1 MARQLAGCSAGAQA
15 HAQVSCAVEGAR
27 KSKGS
32 VGDRAR
38 YFLCGHQERTRSRS
52 RSSSRSGSKSKRSA
66 SGANVA
72 SNEASTSAAGS
83 GAESAALFS
92 KLRSFSIGSGPNSPQ
107 RVVSNL
113 RGFLTHRLSNITP
126 SDTGWKDSILSI
138 PKKWLSTAESVD
150 EFGFPD
156 TLPKV
161 PVPSLDET
169 MADYIRALE
178 PITTPAQLERT
189 KELIRQFTAPQ
200 GIGPRLHQYLLDKRE
215 AEDNWAYYYWLNEMY
230 MDIRI
235 PLPINS
241 NPGMVFPP
249 RRFKTV
255 HDVAHFAAR
264 LLDGIMSHKEML
276 DSGELPLERAASREK
291 NQPLCMAQ
299 YYRLLG
305 SCRRPGVDQDS
316 QYLPSRERLNDE
328 DRHVVVICRNQMY
341 CVVLQASDR
350 GKLSASEIASQIL
363 YVLSD
368 APCLPGKPAPVGL
381 LTAEPRSR
389 WARDRE
395 MLQLDERN
403 QRNLELIET
412 AQVVLC
418 LDEPL
423 AGNFNARGFT
433 GATPTVHRAG
443 DRDETNM
450 AHEMIH
456 GGGSEYNSGNR
467 WFDKT
472 MQLIICTD
480 GTWGLCYEHSCSE
493 GIAVVQL
500 LEKIYK
506 NIEEHPDEDNGLPQ
520 HHLPPPERLEWHV
533 GQPLQLRF
541 TQASQSVDKCID
553 DLDFY
558 VYRYQSYGK
567 SFIKS
572 CQVSPDVYIQL
583 ALQLAYYKLYGHL
596 VATYESASTRRFLH
610 GRVDCIRAAS
620 TEALEWAKAMCQGEG
635 ANVPLESDRED
646 EEESRK
652 VKFSI
657 YSKDHLR
664 ELFRC
669 AVARQTEVMVK
680 NILGNGIDIPLL
692 GLREASVEVTG
703 EMHEL
708 FKDEAYNI
716 SQCFLLST
724 SQVACSTD
732 SFMGYGPVTPRG
744 YGCSYNPQPE
754 QIVFCVSA
762 FYSCEDTSA
771 SRYAKSLQDSLDIMR
786 DLLQN

>member
-1 MARQLAGCSAGAQA
+1 
-15 HAQVSCAVEGAR
+15 
-27 KSKGS
+27 
-32 VGDRAR
+32 
-38 YFLCGHQERTRSRS
+38 
-52 RSSSRSGSKSKRSA
+52 
-66 SGANVA
+66 VA
-72 SNEASTSAAGS
+72 SNEAGGSAAGS

-138 PKKWLSTAESVD
+138 PKKWLSSAESVD

-161 PVPSLDET
+161 PVPPLDET

-178 PITTPAQLERT
+178 PITTPAQLDRT
-189 KELIRQFTAPQ
+189 KELIKQFTAPQ
-200 GIGPRLHQYLLDKRE
+200 GLGTRLHQYLMDRRE
-215 AEDNWAYYYWLNEMY
+215 TEDNWAYYYWLNDMY
-230 MDIRI
+230 MNVRI

-264 LLDGIMSHKEML
+264 LLDGILTHREML
-276 DSGELPLERAASREK
+276 DSGELPLERTASREK

-305 SCRRPGVDQDS
+305 SCRRPGVERDS
-316 QYLPSRERLNDE
+316 QFLPTRGRQNDE

-350 GKLSASEIASQIL
+350 GKLSESEIASQIL

-368 APCLPGKPAPVGL
+368 APCLPSKPAPVGL

-395 MLQLDERN
+395 MLQQDESN
-403 QRNLELIET
+403 QHILELIET
-412 AQVVLC
+412 AQLVLC

-423 AGNFNARGFT
+423 GGNFNARGFS
-433 GATPTVHRAG
+433 GATPPVHRAG

-480 GTWGLCYEHSCSE
+480 GSWGLCYEHSTSE

-506 NIEEHPDEDNGLPQ
+506 HIEEHPDEDNGLPQ

-533 GQPLQLRF
+533 GQALQIRF
-541 TQASQSVDKCID
+541 AQASKTVDKAID

-558 VYRYQSYGK
+558 VYRYQGYGK
-567 SFIKS
+567 TFIKS
-572 CQVSPDVYIQL
+572 SQVSPDVYIQL
-583 ALQLAYYKLYGHL
+583 ALQLAHFKLYGRL

-610 GRVDCIRAAS
+610 VSASNIATDSLKNMFLKLNISCHPLQGRVDCIRAAS

-703 EMHEL
+703 ELAEL
-708 FKDEAYNI
+708 FTDESYKI

-724 SQVACSTD
+724 SQVVACTTD

>member
-1 MARQLAGCSAGAQA
+1 M
-15 HAQVSCAVEGAR
+15 VY
-27 KSKGS
+27 
-32 VGDRAR
+32 GDGNAKNDILGESFENQEKNGRAPL
-38 YFLCGHQERTRSRS
+38 FPPTRIWVFVCI
-52 RSSSRSGSKSKRSA
+52 GT
-66 SGANVA
+66 NVA
-72 SNEASTSAAGS
+72 SNEGNTSSAAGS

-126 SDTGWKDSILSI
+126 SDTGWRDSILSI

-161 PVPSLDET
+161 PVPPLEET
-169 MADYIRALE
+169 MADYVRAVE
-178 PITTPAQLERT
+178 PITTPAQLEHT
-189 KELIRQFTAPQ
+189 KELIKQFTAPN
-200 GIGPRLHQYLLDKRE
+200 GMGPRLHQYLLEKRDV
-215 AEDNWAYYYWLNEMY
+215 EDNWAYYYWLNEMY
-230 MDIRI
+230 MDVRI

-241 NPGMVFPP
+241 NPGMVMPP

-255 HDVAHFAAR
+255 HDVAHFAAQ
-264 LLDGIMSHKEML
+264 LLDLLLAHKEML
-276 DSGELPLERAASREK
+276 DNGELPLERAASREK

-305 SCRRPGVDQDS
+305 SCRRPGIERDS
-316 QYLPSRERLNDE
+316 QFLPSRERLSDE

-350 GKLSASEIASQIL
+350 GTLSQSEIASQIL

-368 APCLPGKPAPVGL
+368 APCLPGKPAPIGL
-381 LTAEPRSR
+381 LTAEPRSI
-389 WARDRE
+389 WAKDRE
-395 MLQLDERN
+395 ALQLDERN

-412 AQVVLC
+412 ALVVLC

-423 AGNFNARGFT
+423 GKHFNARGFT
-433 GATPTVHRAG
+433 GASPTIHKVG
-443 DRDETNM
+443 ERDDTNM

-480 GTWGLCYEHSCSE
+480 GTWGLCYEHSTSE

-500 LEKIYK
+500 LEKILK
-506 NIEEHPDEDNGLPQ
+506 KIDEQPDEEVGLPQ

-533 GQPLQLRF
+533 SQQLKQRF
-541 TQASQSVDKCID
+541 GQASKSVDKAID

-558 VYRYQSYGK
+558 VYCYQGYGK
-567 SFIKS
+567 NFIKS
-572 CQVSPDVYIQL
+572 SQVSPDVYIQL
-583 ALQLAYYKLYGHL
+583 ALQLAHYKLYGHL

-620 TEALEWAKAMCQGEG
+620 MEALEWSKAMCQGEG
-635 ANVPLESDRED
+635 ANVTLESDRED
-646 EEESRK
+646 DYEESRK

-692 GLREASVEVTG
+692 GLREASLEVNG

-708 FKDEAYNI
+708 FTDETYKI

-724 SQVACSTD
+724 SQVACTTN

-754 QIVFCVSA
+754 RIIFCVSA
-762 FYSCEDTSA
+762 FYNCEDTSA
-771 SRYAKSLQDSLDIMR
+771 SRFAKSLQNSLDIMR

>member
-1 MARQLAGCSAGAQA
+1 
-15 HAQVSCAVEGAR
+15 
-27 KSKGS
+27 
-32 VGDRAR
+32 
-38 YFLCGHQERTRSRS
+38 
-52 RSSSRSGSKSKRSA
+52 
-66 SGANVA
+66 
-72 SNEASTSAAGS
+72 
-83 GAESAALFS
+83 
-92 KLRSFSIGSGPNSPQ
+92 
-107 RVVSNL
+107 
-113 RGFLTHRLSNITP
+113 
-126 SDTGWKDSILSI
+126 
-138 PKKWLSTAESVD
+138 
-150 EFGFPD
+150 
-156 TLPKV
+156 
-161 PVPSLDET
+161 
-169 MADYIRALE
+169 
-178 PITTPAQLERT
+178 
-189 KELIRQFTAPQ
+189 
-200 GIGPRLHQYLLDKRE
+200 
-215 AEDNWAYYYWLNEMY
+215 MY
-230 MDIRI
+230 MNVRI

-249 RRFKTV
+249 RHFRTV

-264 LLDGIMSHKEML
+264 LLDGILEHKEML

-305 SCRRPGVDQDS
+305 SCRRPGVERDS
-316 QYLPSRERLNDE
+316 QFLPPRKPSTDIDA

-350 GKLSASEIASQIL
+350 GKLSESEIASQIL

-368 APCLPGKPAPVGL
+368 APCLPAKPAPVGL
-381 LTAEPRSR
+381 LTAEPRTR
-389 WARDRE
+389 WAQDRE
-395 MLQLDERN
+395 ELQLDERN
-403 QRNLELIET
+403 QRNFELIET
-412 AQVVLC
+412 ALLVLC

-423 AGNFNARGFT
+423 GVNFNARGFS
-433 GATPTVHRAG
+433 GATPTMHTAG

-456 GGGSEYNSGNR
+456 GGGSEFNSGNR

-472 MQLIICTD
+472 MQIIICTD
-480 GTWGLCYEHSCSE
+480 GSWGLCYEHSTSE

-506 NIEEHPDEDNGLPQ
+506 SIVDRPADDNGSPQ
-520 HHLPPPERLEWHV
+520 HHLPPPERLEWQV
-533 GQPLQLRF
+533 NAQVQQRF
-541 TQASQSVDKCID
+541 SQAAITVDKAID
-553 DLDFY
+553 NLDFY
-558 VYRYQSYGK
+558 VYRYKGYGK
-567 SFIKS
+567 NFIKS

-583 ALQLAYYKLYGHL
+583 ALQLAHFKLYGHL

-620 TEALEWAKAMCQGEG
+620 SEALEWAKAMCQGEG

-646 EEESRK
+646 DEEDARK

-692 GLREASVEVTG
+692 GLREACLEVTG
-703 EMHEL
+703 DLHEL
-708 FKDEAYNI
+708 FTDESYKI

-762 FYSCEDTSA
+762 FYACEDTSA

>member
-1 MARQLAGCSAGAQA
+1 LDHRESEREGD
-15 HAQVSCAVEGAR
+15 SCFPAN
-27 KSKGS
+27 S
-32 VGDRAR
+32 VFVDA
-38 YFLCGHQERTRSRS
+38 T
-52 RSSSRSGSKSKRSA
+52 
-66 SGANVA
+66 NVA
-72 SNEASTSAAGS
+72 SNEANSSSSAAGGAS
-83 GAESAALFS
+83 GSSAESAALFS

-113 RGFLTHRLSNITP
+113 RGFLSHRLSNITP

-156 TLPKV
+156 TLPKI
-161 PVPSLDET
+161 PVPPLEQT
-169 MADYIRALE
+169 MADYVLALE

-189 KELIRQFTAPQ
+189 KAIIKQFVSPQ
-200 GIGPRLHQYLLDKRE
+200 GLGPRLHQYLVDKRE
-215 AEDNWAYYYWLNEMY
+215 AEDNWAYYYWLNDMY
-230 MDIRI
+230 MNVRL

-241 NPGMVFPP
+241 NPGTVFPP
-249 RRFKTV
+249 RHFRTV

-264 LLDGIMSHKEML
+264 LLDGLVEHKEML
-276 DSGELPLERAASREK
+276 ESGQLPQERAASREK

-305 SCRRPGVDQDS
+305 SCRRPGVERDS
-316 QYLPSRERLNDE
+316 QYLPSRQRPIDSDE

-350 GKLSASEIASQIL
+350 GKLTESEIASQIL

-368 APCLPGKPAPVGL
+368 APCLPGKPLPVGL
-381 LTAEPRSR
+381 LTAEPRSQ
-389 WARDRE
+389 WAVDRE
-395 MLQLDERN
+395 ALQTDERN

-412 AQVVLC
+412 ALVVLC

-423 AGNFNARGFT
+423 NTNFNARGFS
-433 GATPTVHRAG
+433 GATPSVHTAG

-450 AHEMIH
+450 AHEMLH
-456 GGGSEYNSGNR
+456 GGGSEFNSANR

-480 GTWGLCYEHSCSE
+480 GSWGLCYEHSTSE

-500 LEKIYK
+500 LEKVYK
-506 NIEEHPDEDNGLPQ
+506 KIEEHPQEDNGVPQ

-533 GQPLQLRF
+533 NDKLQQRF
-541 TQASQSVDKCID
+541 VQAAKSVDRAID
-553 DLDFY
+553 NLDFY
-558 VYRYQSYGK
+558 VYRYKGYGK
-567 SFIKS
+567 NFVKS

-583 ALQLAYYKLYGHL
+583 ALQLAYFKLYGHL
-596 VATYESASTRRFLH
+596 VATYESASTRRFLL

-635 ANVPLESDRED
+635 ANVPLESDREED
-646 EEESRK
+646 EEDARK

-680 NILGNGIDIPLL
+680 NILGHGIDIPLL

-703 EMHEL
+703 ELHEL
-708 FKDEAYNI
+708 FTDESYKI

-724 SQVACSTD
+724 SQVAFTTD

-744 YGCSYNPQPE
+744 YGCSYNPHPD

-762 FYSCEDTSA
+762 FYDCEDTSA